1 MLTRSRE
8 NFKFIS
14 GMVCVDDR
22 NHRFSFEFGW
32 NNALSNCL
40 FGGVEDKA
48 DNSIVK
54 VVNWMNDFSRIYSSS
69 SRMLNSFGSGSPIE
83 TV

>member
-1 MLTRSRE
+1 MLRRSRE

-14 GMVCVDDR
+14 GIHCVDDR
-22 NHRFSFEFGW
+22 DHRFSFEFGW

-48 DNSIVK
+48 DNSVVK
-54 VVNWMNDFSRIYSSS
+54 VTN
-69 SRMLNSFGSGSPIE
+69 
-83 TV
+83 